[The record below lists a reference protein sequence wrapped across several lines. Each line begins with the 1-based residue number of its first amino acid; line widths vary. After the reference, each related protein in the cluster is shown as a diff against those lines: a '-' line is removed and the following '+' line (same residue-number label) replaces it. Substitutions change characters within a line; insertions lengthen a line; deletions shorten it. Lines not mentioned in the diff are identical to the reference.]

1 MLSFSGFFRLS
12 GFVSTLGRRAAPA
25 FAISLALLVVGCG
38 GGIQESPDED
48 GQQGGATVA
57 APAEGEGVAAFSG
70 LEAAGEEATGWQ
82 EDAELYA
89 VASAT
94 PSLDSEGNS
103 PSWLYTYVSESAG
116 AVASVV
122 YEGDQARIDPA
133 QELPEADINY
143 ILENTLPPPE
153 ELLDSGEAVED
164 AQDVLSALEEEPGVA
179 ASAGLDSFSGEG
191 PEWIFSTTRGE
202 ERVEDR
208 VPAVR

>member
-1 MLSFSGFFRLS
+1 MLSFRYFFRFS
-12 GFVSTLGRRAAPA
+12 GYVAAL
-25 FAISLALLVVGCG
+25 IVSLALLVGCG
-38 GGIQESPDED
+38 GGDQAGPDVE
-48 GQQGGATVA
+48 GQQQGGATVA

-70 LEAAGEEATGWQ
+70 LEAAEAEATGWQ
-82 EDAELYA
+82 PDAELYA

-94 PSLDSEGNS
+94 PSLDSEGGS

-133 QELPEADINY
+133 QELPETDISY

-153 ELLDSGEAVED
+153 ELRDSGEAIEE
-164 AQDVLSALEEEPGVA
+164 ARDVLAAIEEEPGVA